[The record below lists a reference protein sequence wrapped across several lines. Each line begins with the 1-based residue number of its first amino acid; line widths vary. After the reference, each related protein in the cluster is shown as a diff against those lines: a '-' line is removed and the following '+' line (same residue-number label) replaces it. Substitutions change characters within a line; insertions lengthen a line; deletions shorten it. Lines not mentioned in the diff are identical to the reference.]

1 MKKLIT
7 ILVAALAVVGFVS
20 CSNMGDYA
28 VSSEN
33 SSVQDDY
40 ETRYAEAE
48 ASLAAVLTVN
58 GASEKSDDAAPV
70 AKAKLPEHNARL
82 FDHQAVVLPNG
93 SSVITSVY
101 MRDGTDFLWVSE
113 KAPVGIFNRTLL
125 DREQGDVVDGDGFV
139 FEYYYLTA
147 KPDFYQNKLT
157 AVEITA
163 EEYFKI
169 LEAYSAQ

>member
-1 MKKLIT
+1 MKKFIT
-7 ILVAALAVVGFVS
+7 ILVGALAVVGFIS
-20 CSNMGDYA
+20 CSNMGGY
-28 VSSEN
+28 VGSNEN

-40 ETRYAEAE
+40 EARYAEAE
-48 ASLAAVLTVN
+48 ASLAAVLASGAGEKVTD
-58 GASEKSDDAAPV
+58 GASATKV
-70 AKAKLPEHNARL
+70 KLPEHKARL

-101 MRDGTDFLWVSE
+101 QRDGIDFLWVSE

-125 DREQGDVVDGDGFV
+125 DREQGNVADGDDFV
-139 FEYYYLTA
+139 FEYYYLMA

-163 EEYFKI
+163 EEYMRI
-169 LEAYSAQ
+169 IAAYSAQ